1 MVQMEIRSL
10 HINDTADRQFV
21 TLAEKDGERSLTIV
35 ISWHDIQAIDRVVK
49 KTPPARPMTHELL
62 AGLLKATGATLERVD
77 ITDLKSGTYFA
88 QVRLTRPD
96 GSACSLDA
104 RPSDALA
111 LAAALEKPVF
121 VAEEVLAAVEGG

>member
-1 MVQMEIRSL
+1 MEIRSL

-21 TLAEKDGERSLTIV
+21 TLAEKDGERALTIV

-88 QVRLTRPD
+88 QVRLTRAD